1 MLHAQEGREMH
12 VGLWWV
18 KVKERDKLQEP
29 GAYGRMILKWLLK
42 KYDGGALIEI
52 KAADFCKNTNEHSV
66 TT

>member
-18 KVKERDKLQEP
+18 KLKERDKLQEP

-42 KYDGGALIEI
+42 KYDGGAVIEI
-52 KAADFCKNTNEHSV
+52 SGGLL
-66 TT
+66 